1 MHDLLRSSIRIAV
14 VGGWMA
20 GLLWWEYR
28 RSLRRIVDSKLKR
41 DIRNLAV
48 AGLAAAAMQFLEFPV
63 AIATIMRAQQKHSGL
78 LRIAPVPGLVKSIAA
93 ILLLDYTL
101 YWWHRLTHR
110 VSLLWKFHQVHHV
123 DREMDATTALRFHFG
138 EITLSVAFRAA
149 QVWLIGP
156 ALASYAAW
164 QMFLFFCILFHHANI
179 RLPLVW
185 ERRLARLVV
194 TPRLHGIHHSV
205 VPEEVNS
212 NWSSGLTVWDW
223 LHGTL
228 KTSVPQDSI
237 VIGVDGLRGDREQE
251 LGNVL
256 ALPFRA
262 AAGVTPMPASGSSD
276 RISALAE

>member
-1 MHDLLRSSIRIAV
+1 MRSVVENSIRIAV
-14 VGGWMA
+14 LGGWVA

-28 RSLRRIVDSKLKR
+28 RSLRRVLDSKLKR
-41 DIRNLAV
+41 DIRNLTV
-48 AGLAAAAMQFLEFPV
+48 ASLAAAAMQFIEVPV
-63 AIATIMRAQQKHSGL
+63 AIAINLRAEQKHSGL
-78 LRIAPVPGLVKSIAA
+78 LQIAPAPGCVKLLAA

-101 YWWHRLTHR
+101 YFWHRLTHR
-110 VSLLWKFHQVHHV
+110 VPLLWRFHQVHHV
-123 DREMDATTALRFHFG
+123 DREMDATTLRFHFG
-138 EITLSVAFRAA
+138 EIALSVAFRAA

-156 ALASYAAW
+156 TPASYAAW
-164 QMFLFFCILFHHANI
+164 QSFLFFCILFHHANI
-179 RLPLVW
+179 RLPLGW

-205 VPEEVNS
+205 VPEKLNS

-228 KTSVPQDSI
+228 RTSVPQDAI
-237 VIGVDGLRGDREQE
+237 IIGVEGLRGDREQQ

-262 AAGVTPMPASGSSD
+262 PAGVTPMPAPRSSD
-276 RISALAE
+276 HISALAE